1 MRIRLRGI
9 NSITKRLA
17 DGTRRTYWYA
27 WKGGPPLR
35 GEPGTPEFVA
45 SYNEAAARKADGLKG
60 SLQSLLDGYQQS
72 SDFLDLRERTKTDY
86 KQKIKQI
93 EEQFGD
99 FPLAALSDRRS
110 RGVFMEW
117 RDRLALK
124 SRRQADYAWQ
134 VLAIILQWAL
144 DRGTITHN
152 PCARGGRLYQSG
164 VRIEKSW
171 THDHEAAFLKSA
183 PAYLHLPLLL
193 GLWTAQREGDLLQLS
208 WASYDGMTIKLKQSK
223 TGARMVIPVG
233 LPLKAALDTTKKQSP
248 LILLNSRGRPWT
260 SHAFQ
265 AAFGTAARKAG
276 IVGLTFHDLR
286 GSAITRLALAGCS
299 EPEIA
304 TFSGLS
310 LRDVRTVLEKFYL
323 HRDLKLGESAIRK
336 LEAASNLRKLSQLTP
351 N

>member
-1 MRIRLRGI
+1 MRIRLKGI
-9 NSITKRLA
+9 NSIRKKLA
-17 DGTRRTYWYA
+17 DGTWRTYWYA

-35 GEPGTPEFVA
+35 GEPGSPEYIADF
-45 SYNEAAARKADGLKG
+45 NAAVARKVDGSKG
-60 SLQSLLDGYQQS
+60 TLQGLLDGYQQS
-72 SDFLDLRERTKTDY
+72 TDFLDLRERTKSDY
-86 KQKIKQI
+86 RQKIKQI
-93 EEQFGD
+93 EERFSD
-99 FPLAALSDRRS
+99 FPIAALADRRS

-117 RDRLALK
+117 RDQLALK

-134 VLAIILQWAL
+134 VLALILQWAL

-164 VRIEKSW
+164 VRIEKIW
-171 THDHEAAFLKSA
+171 THEAEAAFVKSA

-193 GLWTAQREGDLLQLS
+193 GLWTAQREGDLLALS
-208 WASYDGMTIKLKQSK
+208 WASYDGTHIRLKQSK
-223 TGARMVIPVG
+223 TGARMIIPVG
-233 LPLKAALDTTKKQSP
+233 VPLKAALDATRKQSP
-248 LILLNSRGRPWT
+248 LILLNSRGQPW
-260 SHAFQ
+260 SGHAFQ

-276 IVGLTFHDLR
+276 ITGLTFHDLR

-304 TFSGLS
+304 TLSGHS

-323 HRDLKLGESAIRK
+323 HRDPKLAESAIRK
-336 LEAASNLRKLSQLTP
+336 LETASNLRKLSQLTP